1 MKQFLLIIVVLGLAA
16 CGTTAGYEA
25 VLASYVG
32 GPESALID
40 RWGPPDS
47 VYEAGGTKYLTYSN
61 NHTSY
66 VPGIPPTYN
75 TTCSFG
81 YCTSIPVGGSS
92 GYTLDERCRTTF
104 EVEGGTVTSWRW
116 QGNACRA

>member
-1 MKQFLLIIVVLGLAA
+1 M
-16 CGTTAGYEA
+16 
-25 VLASYVG
+25 
-32 GPESALID
+32 ESALIG

-47 VYEAGGTKYLTYSN
+47 VHEAGGTKYLTYSKS
-61 NHTSY
+61 HTSY
-66 VPGIPPTYN
+66 LPGTPPTYS

-81 YCTSIPVGGSS
+81 CCTSIPVGGSS
-92 GYTLDERCRTTF
+92 GYTLDQHCRTTF